1 MPEGQIVRWFPASRL
16 DTRDRDSVD
25 HLTSAPP
32 APLHR
37 HSLASKS
44 PRPRRNHHGP
54 SDRPSGDRRRA
65 GRPRPPRRWAVEL
78 GWGSRP
84 LESTSQITWLPEVTS
99 LFCQGSRF
107 WGFFFPVFIFFLRA
121 VLGSQPNQ
129 GEGTEISCVPV
140 SVPCT
145 PAQAAHSSQ
154 LTDTPPQSPKAR
166 RLPEAGGGV
175 PSGGV
180 RSVDKYVM
188 AVCPPLQYYTEHFS
202 LP

>member
-107 WGFFFPVFIFFLRA
+107 WGFFFPVFIFFFFKSSFRFTAKSRRRYRDFL
-121 VLGSQPNQ
+121 
-129 GEGTEISCVPV
+129 
-140 SVPCT
+140 CT
-145 PAQAAHSSQ
+145 C
-154 LTDTPPQSPKAR
+154 
-166 RLPEAGGGV
+166 
-175 PSGGV
+175 
-180 RSVDKYVM
+180 
-188 AVCPPLQYYTEHFS
+188 VCPVHPRPGGSFIPIDRHAT
-202 LP
+202 PIP